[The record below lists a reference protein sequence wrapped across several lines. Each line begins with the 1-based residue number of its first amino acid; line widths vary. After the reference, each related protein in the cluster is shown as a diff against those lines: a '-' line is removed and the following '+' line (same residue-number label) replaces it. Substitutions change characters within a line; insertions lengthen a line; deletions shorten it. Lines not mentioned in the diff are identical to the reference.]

1 MKVSYIN
8 EGLALMW
15 PEAMEDNTPYDIK
28 RIVADMLAVRT
39 TKDVIDFILD
49 TPASFFKDIVY
60 VASPTP
66 ILENDLIRYEPDHA
80 FRGSVL
86 DLIERNYSDIEI
98 LDMLV
103 VKSGELGTYVEKFLL
118 AEPRDDEPVYA
129 NVLYPPKR
137 FCEIHFS
144 TIETLILNVQTVL
157 RMAAIANGEQPLDG
171 LERIPLKCNVPAVA
185 IDTGLSI
192 SSDMNR
198 IPAQHPSYK
207 TYFTEKEAEALKAEL
222 TEMGIRELCRIY
234 HGKGRGSIFLYPE
247 GLSDQEM
254 AANIFTSFMNSL
266 FEKGSQLMFV
276 GNTFKVERMSKGFRV
291 IDCPWPLRD
300 MYRQAANLAA
310 DNSVKLCPYCGKP
323 LLSDKSRGNEAMYC
337 SRTCNTKASAQRR
350 ETAYALA
357 ASGVPLE
364 EAIARIGNRY
374 EQSIR
379 RWYHEAKELLH

>member
-8 EGLALMW
+8 EGLAIVW
-15 PEAMEDNTPYDIK
+15 PEAMEDKTPYDVK
-28 RIVADMLAVRT
+28 QVVADMLAVRT
-39 TKDVIDFILD
+39 TKDVIDFVLD

-66 ILENDLIRYEPDHA
+66 ILENDLVRYDPDHA

-86 DLIERNYSDIEI
+86 DLVERNYPDIEI

-103 VKSGELGTYVEKFLL
+103 VKSGELGTYVENHLL

-144 TIETLILNVQTVL
+144 TIEALILNVQAVL
-157 RMAAIANGEQPLDG
+157 RMAAIANGEQPLKG
-171 LERIPLKCNVPAVA
+171 LERIPLRCNVPAVA

-192 SSDMNR
+192 SSDMNQ

-207 TYFTEKEAEALKAEL
+207 TYFTEKNAKALRDEL
-222 TEMGIRELCRIY
+222 SEMGIRDLCHIY
-234 HGKGRGSIFLYPE
+234 HGKGHGSIFIYPE
-247 GLSDQEM
+247 GMSDQEM

-276 GNTFKVERMSKGFRV
+276 GNTFKVERTSRGFEV
-291 IDCPWPLRD
+291 VDCPWPLRD

-310 DNSVKLCPYCGKP
+310 DNCVKLCPYCGKP

-337 SRTCNTKASAQRR
+337 SRSCNTKASTQRR

-357 ASGVPLE
+357 SSGVPLE
-364 EAIARIGNRY
+364 DAIERIGDRY
-374 EQSIR
+374 EQSVR
-379 RWYHEAKELLH
+379 RWYQEAKNLLD

>member
-8 EGLALMW
+8 EGLAITW
-15 PEAMEDNTPYDIK
+15 PEAIEDKTPYDIK
-28 RIVADMLAVRT
+28 QIVADMLAVRT
-39 TKDVIDFILD
+39 TKDVVDFILS

-60 VASPTP
+60 TPSCTP
-66 ILENDLIRYEPDHA
+66 IPVIDLVRYEPNHA
-80 FRGSVL
+80 FRGGVV
-86 DLIERNYSDIEI
+86 DLVERNYPEVEI

-103 VKSGELGTYVEKFLL
+103 VKSGELGPYVEDYVL

-144 TIETLILNVQTVL
+144 TIEALILNVQAVL
-157 RMAAIANGEQPLDG
+157 RMAAIANGERPLNG
-171 LERIPLKCNVPAVA
+171 LERIPLKCNVAAVA

-207 TYFTEKEAEALKAEL
+207 TYFTEKEAEALRDEL
-222 TEMGIRELCRIY
+222 SEMGIRDLCHIY
-234 HGKGRGSIFLYPE
+234 HGKGHGSIFLYPE
-247 GLSDQEM
+247 SMSEQEM

-276 GNTFKVERMSKGFRV
+276 GNTFKVERTSRGFEV

-310 DNSVKLCPYCGKP
+310 VNSVKLCPYCGKP

-337 SRTCNTKASAQRR
+337 SRSCNTKASTQRR

-364 EAIARIGNRY
+364 EAINRIGDRY
-374 EQSIR
+374 EQSVR
-379 RWYHEAKELLH
+379 RWYQEAKNLLE

>member
-157 RMAAIANGEQPLDG
+157 RMAAIANGEQPLNG
-171 LERIPLKCNVPAVA
+171 LEIIPLKGNVPAVA

-207 TYFTEKEAEALKAEL
+207 TYFSEKETKALKAEL
-222 TEMGIRELCRIY
+222 AEMGIRELCHIY
-234 HGKGRGSIFLYPE
+234 HGKGHGSVFLYPE
-247 GLSDQEM
+247 GMSDQEM

-266 FEKGSQLMFV
+266 FEKGSELMYV
-276 GNTFKVERMSKGFRV
+276 GNTFKIEKTSKGFRV

-300 MYRQAANLAA
+300 MYRQAADLAA
-310 DNSVKLCPYCGKP
+310 SNSVKLCPHCGKP
-323 LLSDKSRGNEAMYC
+323 LLSDRSRGNEAMYC
-337 SRTCNTKASAQRR
+337 SRSCNTKASAQRR
-350 ETAYALA
+350 ETTYALA
-357 ASGVPLE
+357 ASGAPLE
-364 EAIARIGNRY
+364 EAIARIGSRY
-374 EQSIR
+374 EQSVR
-379 RWYHEAKELLH
+379 RWYQEAKELLD